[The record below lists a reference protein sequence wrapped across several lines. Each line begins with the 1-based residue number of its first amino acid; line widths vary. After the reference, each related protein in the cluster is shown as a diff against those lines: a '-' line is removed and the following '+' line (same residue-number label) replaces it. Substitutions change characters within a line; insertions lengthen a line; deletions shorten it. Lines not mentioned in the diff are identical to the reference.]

1 MNMGE
6 NRVKVV
12 LMVGVSLLILTGCGT
27 QGSTNN
33 TNKSSQTSTSTTNK
47 NSANVS
53 SSAKAASE
61 SKSTTLWNDTKD
73 NELQNFI
80 NQWRKH

>member
-1 MNMGE
+1 MGE

-53 SSAKAASE
+53 SSVKAKAASE